1 MPKADRAGAGNL
13 SGVWHGQYSY
23 PRNRA
28 PVDFAATLTEN
39 NSWLHGVT
47 QETGTV
53 GDARGLT
60 ISATLQGRRT
70 GRSVT
75 WLKFYHG
82 SYRGYDAVQYA
93 GEVNED
99 GTEIE
104 GRWIVSGSWSGRFM
118 MIRSKDAAVERS
130 REVTE
135 KVRSR

>member
-1 MPKADRAGAGNL
+1 MSKPDRADAWDL
-13 SGVWHGQYSY
+13 SGVWHGQFSY
-23 PRNRA
+23 PRIKA
-28 PVDFAATLTEN
+28 PVAFVATLTES

-53 GDARGLT
+53 GDARGVT

-70 GRSVT
+70 ARAVT

-99 GTEIE
+99 GTEIA
-104 GRWIVSGSWSGRFM
+104 GRWTIHANWSGRFLM
-118 MIRSKDAAVERS
+118 VRSKGIAAMRVK
-130 REVTE
+130 EVTE
-135 KVRSR
+135 RI